1 MMTPEDINV
10 LRKSLTD
17 LGLEEDE
24 INVMIEKAQ
33 REKTET
39 EEEQGAETVKEMAE
53 EGKQDESKE
62 EKEYSEEDYKNME
75 EEYKTINSRKAE
87 IEKCMGDRLNKGVD
101 NDIQKSVGEDLRK
114 SVEADI
120 QKSLDERFEDIR
132 KSIIDDVQSNI
143 DDIFKAKY
151 GDKLTSID
159 EDIKNIREDVQ
170 KIANVPFPLK
180 SVIAKANFFEKSI
193 GGVDEEIG
201 GERELSI
208 SRDKQELIKG
218 LQDEFE
224 TEKDVEIK
232 NMLGSGITD
241 LTISPVPSS
250 HGQKALAYISKKRN
264 ITLVP

>member
-1 MMTPEDINV
+1 MITPEDINV

-33 REKTET
+33 REKAET
-39 EEEQGAETVKEMAE
+39 EEPGAETVKEMAE
-53 EGKQDESKE
+53 EEKSDESE
-62 EKEYSEEDYKNME
+62 EKKEYSEEDYKNME

-151 GDKLTSID
+151 GEKLSSID